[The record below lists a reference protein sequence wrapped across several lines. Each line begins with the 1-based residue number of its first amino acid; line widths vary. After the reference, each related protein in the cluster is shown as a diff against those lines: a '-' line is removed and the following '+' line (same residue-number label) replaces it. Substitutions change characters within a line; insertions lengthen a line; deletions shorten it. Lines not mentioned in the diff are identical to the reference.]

1 MAKRRAQRRSG
12 TDWFIT
18 WPLLIVFAAMVFLAS
33 EEIRNPKANHP
44 VSSAAPAGAGWEE
57 RLPGRIDDLTHALE
71 GWPVPLGTALQ
82 EPKGAGSLRWIH
94 RRFDV
99 ALPSSDNP
107 KLESSLEALKQIDSG
122 VTVASHTTFD
132 GVEVQVGLDGLLTHT
147 LRIHWQEKQVR
158 PRIALV
164 VGPLGD
170 DLRLAREC
178 VSIEAPLAVL
188 VQPFLP
194 FSKEVGE
201 LAKIFKREVLVEIE
215 APEAAA
221 PDSPSLSPTVEDT
234 LTQALASVP
243 SAVGVSG
250 ASTGGDGGAAKLRD
264 LVQAKGL
271 FFVAQTKRGA
281 GGTEDGPEASLL
293 LDEEQENGMAAQ
305 LDKLVARARGEGS
318 AIGFSRSNP
327 KTISALGPLVEK
339 LRKEQI
345 DVVPVS
351 SIAPG
356 VALSAR

>member
-33 EEIRNPKANHP
+33 EEIRNPKASHP
-44 VSSAAPAGAGWEE
+44 VSSTAPVGADWEE

-71 GWPVPLGTALQ
+71 GWPVPLGAAVE

-122 VTVASHTTFD
+122 VTVASHPTFD

-147 LRIHWQEKQVR
+147 LRIHWQEKPVR

-188 VQPFLP
+188 VQPDLP

-215 APEAAA
+215 AP
-221 PDSPSLSPTVEDT
+221 DSPSPSSTVEDA
-234 LTQALASVP
+234 LAQALASVP
-243 SAVGVSG
+243 GAVGVSG
-250 ASTGGDGGAAKLRD
+250 AATAGDGGAEKLRD

-271 FFVAQTKRGA
+271 FFVAQGRRAA
-281 GGTEDGPEASLL
+281 GVPANGPDAALL
-293 LDEEQENGMAAQ
+293 LDEEQENGMEAQ
-305 LDKLVARARGEGS
+305 LDKLVVRARGEGS
-318 AIGFSRSNP
+318 AIGFTRSNS
-327 KTISALGPLVEK
+327 KTIAALGPLIEK
-339 LRKEQI
+339 LRKEEI
-345 DVVPVS
+345 DIVPVS